1 MKHLMLGAAA
11 IALLT
16 ACGQGKHTAE
26 TTSAE
31 AAAPVITA
39 DGKYVTAEGLELSTP
54 DTWGTWGI
62 NLGNVKADVKP
73 GDDFFAH
80 VNGAWL
86 DTFEIPSD
94 RTRYSSFTL
103 LAEKSEQR
111 VRKIID
117 ELAAAKPDPATL
129 EGKVATIY
137 NAYLDTAAIEAKG
150 LAPVQPYLDRIQA
163 METREDLANVFAAN
177 GFTVPVG
184 GWVDV
189 DSKQTDQYIFYITQ
203 AGLGMGD
210 RDYYLVDNDKNTELR
225 AAYRAMLSSLL
236 GAAGYD
242 DADAAADK
250 VIAVETEIAKAHWDR
265 AAGRNRNLTYNKVT
279 KDELIALGGAFPT
292 ATLIDGMDLGDQ
304 AAFVVRQV
312 TPTAEEIAENG
323 LDADQL
329 AKVSGG
335 GVPGLFKVMQTA
347 PMDQWKAYLTAHILI
362 DTSDVLPASVDATVF
377 DFYGKTLSGQE
388 EQRERWKRGV
398 DTVENFVGEAVGK
411 IYAARYFPAENKAAM
426 DQLVANLRVALSEN
440 LDTLDWMGAETRTEA
455 EAKLNLF
462 TPKIGYPE
470 KFETYDSLTV
480 SDDAFANQ
488 MAVNAWAYQDMI
500 SDLGQPIDR
509 TEWGMLPQT
518 VNAYYSPNRNEIVFP
533 AAILQPPFFNLS
545 ADPAVNYGAIG
556 GVIGH
561 EIGHGFDDQ
570 GAKSD
575 GTGMLRN
582 WWSAEDEANFK
593 TRTGA
598 LVAQYNEFCPYD
610 DGETCVN
617 GALTLG
623 ENIGDLGG
631 LSMAYKAYH
640 LSLDGKEDK
649 VIDGLTGDQR
659 FFMSWAQ
666 VWRSKNREEA
676 MRRQMLT
683 DPHAPPVYRVNGV
696 VRNFDAWYDAFG
708 VTPDDALYLPPEQRI
723 RIW

>member
-1 MKHLMLGAAA
+1 
-11 IALLT
+11 
-16 ACGQGKHTAE
+16 
-26 TTSAE
+26 
-31 AAAPVITA
+31 
-39 DGKYVTAEGLELSTP
+39 
-54 DTWGTWGI
+54 
-62 NLGNVKADVKP
+62 
-73 GDDFFAH
+73 
-80 VNGAWL
+80 
-86 DTFEIPSD
+86 
-94 RTRYSSFTL
+94 
-103 LAEKSEQR
+103 
-111 VRKIID
+111 
-117 ELAAAKPDPATL
+117 
-129 EGKVATIY
+129 
-137 NAYLDTAAIEAKG
+137 
-150 LAPVQPYLDRIQA
+150 
-163 METREDLANVFAAN
+163 
-177 GFTVPVG
+177 
-184 GWVDV
+184 
-189 DSKQTDQYIFYITQ
+189 
-203 AGLGMGD
+203 
-210 RDYYLVDNDKNTELR
+210 
-225 AAYRAMLSSLL
+225 
-236 GAAGYD
+236 
-242 DADAAADK
+242 
-250 VIAVETEIAKAHWDR
+250 
-265 AAGRNRNLTYNKVT
+265 
-279 KDELIALGGAFPT
+279 
-292 ATLIDGMDLGDQ
+292 
-304 AAFVVRQV
+304 
-312 TPTAEEIAENG
+312 
-323 LDADQL
+323 
-329 AKVSGG
+329 
-335 GVPGLFKVMQTA
+335 
-347 PMDQWKAYLTAHILI
+347 
-362 DTSDVLPASVDATVF
+362 
-377 DFYGKTLSGQE
+377 
-388 EQRERWKRGV
+388 
-398 DTVENFVGEAVGK
+398 
-411 IYAARYFPAENKAAM
+411 
-426 DQLVANLRVALSEN
+426 
-440 LDTLDWMGAETRTEA
+440 MGAETRTEA